1 MPIGSHDP
9 VSDANLIR
17 LPTRWVRPPPAVVVG
32 GRAVE
37 LKFAVRPALFES
49 GATVR
54 RVTADL
60 SAFGGSSEHPMSPST
75 NGVYQLETSLD
86 IDGRPTADIS
96 VLVEQVT
103 SLGPYWSRI
112 LSEVTVAPETDHFID
127 RSGQSV
133 WGLSAQ
139 RFDVLPPAPG
149 SDLNPVWSP
158 DGDRIAFFS
167 LRDNDPE
174 IYVMA
179 ADGSGAVNL
188 NPETTIRFDLP
199 SSGEAELSLF
209 NLTGQRV
216 AKLIR
221 GFREMGSYTLR
232 WDGTDDAGRALAS
245 GMYIYRLTA
254 GDHVETRKL
263 MLLR

>member
-1 MPIGSHDP
+1 
-9 VSDANLIR
+9 
-17 LPTRWVRPPPAVVVG
+17 
-32 GRAVE
+32 
-37 LKFAVRPALFES
+37 
-49 GATVR
+49 
-54 RVTADL
+54 
-60 SAFGGSSEHPMSPST
+60 MSPST

-86 IDGRPTADIS
+86 IDGRLTADIS

-139 RFDVLPPAPG
+139 RF
-149 SDLNPVWSP
+149 DLNPVWSP

-216 AKLIR
+216 ATLIR

-254 GDHVETRKL
+254 GDRVETRKL

>member
-49 GATVR
+49 GATVH

-86 IDGRPTADIS
+86 IDGRLTADIS

-149 SDLNPVWSP
+149 SD
-158 DGDRIAFFS
+158 
-167 LRDNDPE
+167 
-174 IYVMA
+174 
-179 ADGSGAVNL
+179 L

-254 GDHVETRKL
+254 GDRVETRKL